1 MSSDKLITD
10 STLRKIL
17 NITYFKINADFI
29 TNDEE
34 ISEYEIQY
42 SFFDALKH
50 QLKNKGYFINKE
62 KGKVD
67 ITIINSDETVKYC
80 FEVKSFIKSHEKIAI
95 NAINKD
101 INDLELFLSKKD
113 NLEKRAF
120 VLLAIREKSLQSSK
134 SKNSELATYLNH
146 KSKETPLQLSTGF
159 KHKIVSSY
167 VIAHNNSIEKKNNG
181 HQVRLFLIEI
191 LKK

>member
-1 MSSDKLITD
+1 MSNKLITD

-29 TNDEE
+29 NNDEE

-42 SFFDALKH
+42 SFFEALKH
-50 QLKNKGYFINKE
+50 QLKNKGYIINKE

-67 ITIINSDETVKYC
+67 ITITNSDETIKYC

-95 NAINKD
+95 KKINQD
-101 INDLELFLSKKD
+101 INDLELFLSEKD
-113 NLEKRAF
+113 IFEKRAF
-120 VLLAIREKSLQSSK
+120 VLLAIREMTLQTSK
-134 SKNSELATYLNH
+134 YKNSELAAYLNH

-159 KHKIVSSY
+159 KHKMVSSY
-167 VIAHNNSIEKKNNG
+167 VIAHNNSVEKKNNG
-181 HQVRLFLIEI
+181 HQLRLFLIEI

>member
-1 MSSDKLITD
+1 MLQD

-17 NITYFKINADFI
+17 NTTYFKINADFI
-29 TNDEE
+29 ANDEE

-42 SFFDALKH
+42 FFFDALKN
-50 QLKNKGYFINKE
+50 QLKNRGCIIKKE
-62 KGKVD
+62 KENVD
-67 ITIINSDETVKYC
+67 ITITTIDETLKYR

-95 NAINKD
+95 KAINKD
-101 INDLELFLSKKD
+101 INDLELFLSEKE

-120 VLLAIREKSLQSSK
+120 VLLAIREKTLQTSK

-146 KSKETPLQLSTGF
+146 KSKETPLQLGKGF

-167 VIAHNNSIEKKNNG
+167 VIANNSSIEKKNNG